1 MPKVSR
7 RMPMRWRCVMKTEWL
22 RKEIRDFEPYVVA
35 PIHETHVINA
45 NENYANVLQLPEIM
59 TDLMMRLPSFQ
70 PQIYPKPMA
79 DELRFVLAEYMGV
92 FPENILAGNG
102 GDEMI
107 TDVLHTFLDEGDTIL
122 VHEPTFDMYEIG
134 ANILGAKAFKVRDL
148 PGYKHDQEGI
158 LRAIK
163 EEQPKLTVLCNP
175 NNPTGEL
182 LPASFIEEC
191 LKAADNVV
199 LVDEAYMEFA
209 EAESVVGLIET
220 YPNLIV
226 LRTLSKAFGLAG
238 LRCGYLV
245 ADKDLIHAVAKV
257 KAPYNLNSLTQLL
270 ASIVVGHRDAVLPI
284 RDGIVAERDRF
295 YQDLAALPGVKVY
308 PSHTNFLLV
317 QVPGKSEELFEAWR
331 KADILVKK
339 YTGNPLLPDAF
350 RITVTTKDVDDA
362 VLSVLKGVLGLA

>member
-1 MPKVSR
+1 
-7 RMPMRWRCVMKTEWL
+7 MKTEWL

-35 PIHETHVINA
+35 PIHETNVINA
-45 NENYANVLQLPEIM
+45 NENYANVMQLPDVM
-59 TDLMMRLPSFQ
+59 TELMMRLPSYQ
-70 PQIYPKPMA
+70 PQKYPDPMA
-79 DELRFVLAEYMGV
+79 GNLRKALAAYMGV
-92 FPENILAGNG
+92 APENILAGNG

-107 TDVLHTFLDEGDTIL
+107 TYALHTFLNEGDSIL
-122 VHEPTFDMYEIG
+122 IHQPTFDMYEIG
-134 ANILGAKAFKVRDL
+134 ANILGAKAIKVKDL
-148 PGYKHDQEGI
+148 PGYVHDREGI
-158 LRAIK
+158 LKAIK
-163 EEQPKLTVLCNP
+163 EKQPKLTFLCNP

-191 LKAADNVV
+191 VKAADNVV

-209 EAESVVGLIET
+209 QAESVVSLISK

-245 ADKDLIHAVAKV
+245 ADADLISAIAKV

-270 ASIVVGHRDAVLPI
+270 AEIAVNHRDTILTF
-284 RDGIVAERDRF
+284 RDSIVAERER
-295 YQDLAALPGVKVY
+295 LAGELSKLPGVKSY
-308 PSHTNFLLV
+308 PSRTNFILIE
-317 QVPGKSEELFEAWR
+317 VPGKAEELFEAWR

-350 RITVTTKDVDDA
+350 RITVTTKAVDDA
-362 VLSVLKGVLGLA
+362 VLSVMKEVLGLA